1 MTADVAAVALGTT
14 GAGGWE
20 TVPLDAGA
28 CVISIDTELAWGM
41 AHRRDG
47 SAARHRF
54 EDEREVVDRILE
66 LFARYEIPATWA
78 IVGHLFL
85 DRCECDGDRPHPE
98 LVTPRYAWLDE
109 DWLAI
114 DPCSDLERA
123 PFWYGRDI
131 VDAIVSCPVPQE
143 VASHG
148 FTHVVVDDPACT
160 PEVFASELRAA
171 VRVAG
176 ERGLALR
183 SFVYPR
189 NAIAQ
194 IPLLAEH
201 GFRCY
206 RGGRPVPPF
215 AGAPA
220 WRRRALALVDT
231 VRPLRGSAVLP
242 ARHPSGVWNVPQT
255 YLFAPVER
263 GGRLPPAVGRRP
275 IARLRQAARHRS
287 LFHLW
292 FHPYNVTADPAGAGR
307 ARPGLRGGG
316 PPAGRGPP
324 RGRDD
329 GGPRRPA
336 RRRRRGGAGAGG
348 RDGSALGGLLVGADQ
363 AVHAEEVALHGPQ
376 QAPHVETGLE
386 VGLPRQGQQ
395 PEVVRVAAV
404 ARRGLGPE
412 VDLLA
417 LLVGP
422 GRVLAGVDALGS
434 SVTSPGML

>member
-171 VRVAG
+171 VQVAAQ
-176 ERGLALR
+176 RGLELR

-194 IPLLAEH
+194 VPLLAEH

-263 GGRLPPAVGRRP
+263 GGRLPPAVWARRP

-292 FHPYNVTADPAGAGR
+292 FHPYNVTADPARALVALDRVCAAAARLRDAGR
-307 ARPGLRGGG
+307 LEVVTMGQLATRLDAGVT
-316 PPAGRGPP
+316 PAPSP
-324 RGRDD
+324 GRDQ
-329 GGPRRPA
+329 PS
-336 RRRRRGGAGAGG
+336 AGC
-348 RDGSALGGLLVGADQ
+348 S
-363 AVHAEEVALHGPQ
+363 
-376 QAPHVETGLE
+376 
-386 VGLPRQGQQ
+386 
-395 PEVVRVAAV
+395 
-404 ARRGLGPE
+404 
-412 VDLLA
+412 
-417 LLVGP
+417 
-422 GRVLAGVDALGS
+422 
-434 SVTSPGML
+434 